1 MSTCSASTSSATWNS
16 TAAAPNC
23 CSRCSPSARRP
34 TPSPSPSN
42 QPFSGWARTFTDPR
56 ICAAII
62 DRLTFAGNILETGTI
77 SYRLA
82 HARSAT
88 AH

>member
-1 MSTCSASTSSATWNS
+1 MPWSGQPLEHGIA
-16 TAAAPNC
+16 
-23 CSRCSPSARRP
+23 
-34 TPSPSPSN
+34 SN
-42 QPFSGWARTFTDPR
+42 QPFSGWTRTFTDPCL
-56 ICAAII
+56 CAVII
-62 DRLTFAGNILETGTI
+62 DRLTFAGDILETGTT